1 MTLPQAKQNLNDLPR
16 ERLLRNGAEQL
27 SNAEL
32 IAIILGTGSRQKTVH
47 ELSKDLLR
55 SLPHGLK
62 DLDQITAEE
71 LKTLEGIGDGKACQ
85 IIASVELGRRV
96 YQPQQQNLIK
106 ISSPSD
112 VADLLMSELRY
123 KKQEHFKTL
132 LLDTKNQVVAIETI
146 TIGTLNASL
155 VHPREVFNKAIRKAC
170 NGIILVH
177 NHPSGHPE
185 PSQED
190 QVLTD
195 RLAESGKIIGIGI
208 LDHVIIGDGKYF
220 SFKERGLL

>member
-1 MTLPQAKQNLNDLPR
+1 MTLPQVKQNQGELPR
-16 ERLLRNGAEQL
+16 ERLLRCGPESL
-27 SNAEL
+27 SSSEL
-32 IAIILGTGSRQKTVH
+32 IAIILGTGNKQKTVH
-47 ELSKDLLR
+47 DLSKDLLA
-55 SLPHGLK
+55 SLPSGLK

-71 LKTLEGIGDGKACQ
+71 LKMLEGIGDGKACQ

-96 YQPQQQNLIK
+96 YQDHHMNISK

-132 LLDTKNQVVAIETI
+132 LLDTKNQVVAVETI

-190 QVLTD
+190 LVLTE
-195 RLAESGKIIGIGI
+195 RLVESGKIIGIGI

>member
-1 MTLPQAKQNLNDLPR
+1 MTLPQAKLNQTELPR
-16 ERLLRNGAEQL
+16 ERLLKNGADQL
-27 SNAEL
+27 SSAEL
-32 IAIILGTGSRQKTVH
+32 IAIILGTGNKQKTVH
-47 ELSKDLLR
+47 ELSRDLVA
-55 SLPHGLK
+55 SLPNGLK

-71 LKTLEGIGDGKACQ
+71 LKLLEGIGDGKACQ

-96 YQPQQQNLIK
+96 YQPQQQSLKK

-123 KKQEHFKTL
+123 RKQEHFKTL

-190 QVLTD
+190 TVLTD
-195 RLAESGKIIGIGI
+195 RLVESGKIIGIGI

-220 SFKERGLL
+220 SFKEHGLL